1 MWKAAKATYPQA
13 WERVMRD
20 IQKENEDAFKYLIKI
35 PPRFWS
41 KSRFSFDPK
50 CDVLV
55 NNMNEAFNKAILDAR
70 EKPIVSMLEDIRTY
84 FMKRWAANRTRMNG
98 FKGSILPNIKK
109 RLDREAN
116 NSSRWVPTWAGD
128 ERFEVYDGH
137 ERFSVDLRFKS
148 VIVESGL

>member
-20 IQKENEDAFKYLIKI
+20 IKKENEDAFKYLIKI

-55 NNMNEAFNKAILDAR
+55 NNMNEAFNLNAR
-70 EKPIVSMLEDIRTY
+70 WLSQ
-84 FMKRWAANRTRMNG
+84 
-98 FKGSILPNIKK
+98 S
-109 RLDREAN
+109 
-116 NSSRWVPTWAGD
+116 NSLG
-128 ERFEVYDGH
+128 
-137 ERFSVDLRFKS
+137 
-148 VIVESGL
+148 